1 MAAACGQ
8 VHYSARW
15 IKLQELF
22 LFHGRGGTPGRPPGL
37 CLLGIFRRSI
47 FIKPSPW
54 GEGAPVRTL
63 GRMRGQS
70 EKQASL
76 EELCRAGA
84 CPAASVR
91 SFPGMRR
98 GFRRCC
104 GELLC
109 PWRLVVAMAQA
120 TFSWPFGP
128 IHLESACLRFRLTAK
143 TAPAPL
149 LLLFPANPL
158 RWASPG
164 GTGDIHQNATGD
176 GSGWTLRVH
185 IRLPYPLWPFGPSPP
200 DRGSRPRTPFT
211 RVTPLGG
218 QYPSGAQNLSGFP
231 RFPPVHWALGVQK
244 LPLVRFSFR
253 AWVSELMWLGG
264 YRRRGG
270 YQPPATPP
278 AGPLGP

>member
-1 MAAACGQ
+1 M
-8 VHYSARW
+8 
-15 IKLQELF
+15 
-22 LFHGRGGTPGRPPGL
+22 
-37 CLLGIFRRSI
+37 
-47 FIKPSPW
+47 
-54 GEGAPVRTL
+54 RTL

-84 CPAASVR
+84 CPPPPLSIPFRECGEDFAAISALRAALRAVALR
-91 SFPGMRR
+91 NAPAGAA
-98 GFRRCC
+98 G

-164 GTGDIHQNATGD
+164 GTGEIHQNAPGD

-253 AWVSELMWLGG
+253 AWVSELMWLGE

-270 YQPPATPP
+270 Y
-278 AGPLGP
+278 

>member
-8 VHYSARW
+8 VHYSARLV
-15 IKLQELF
+15 KLQELF
-22 LFHGRGGTPGRPPGL
+22 LPCRGAHWAARRVSVHWGEISPPVFL
-37 CLLGIFRRSI
+37 W
-47 FIKPSPW
+47 PSPW
-54 GEGAPVRTL
+54 GEGGPK

-70 EKQASL
+70 KEQASL
-76 EELCRAGA
+76 EKLCRAGA
-84 CPAASVR
+84 CPAASVH

-109 PWRLVVAMAQA
+109 PWRQ
-120 TFSWPFGP
+120 S
-128 IHLESACLRFRLTAK
+128 
-143 TAPAPL
+143 
-149 LLLFPANPL
+149 N
-158 RWASPG
+158 
-164 GTGDIHQNATGD
+164 QNATGD

-253 AWVSELMWLGG
+253 AWVSGLMWLGG

>member
-1 MAAACGQ
+1 
-8 VHYSARW
+8 
-15 IKLQELF
+15 
-22 LFHGRGGTPGRPPGL
+22 
-37 CLLGIFRRSI
+37 
-47 FIKPSPW
+47 
-54 GEGAPVRTL
+54 
-63 GRMRGQS
+63 MRGQS

-84 CPAASVR
+84 CPPPPLSIPFRECGEDFAAISALRAALRAVALR
-91 SFPGMRR
+91 NAPAGAA
-98 GFRRCC
+98 G

-128 IHLESACLRFRLTAK
+128 IHLESACLRFRQTAK

-164 GTGDIHQNATGD
+164 GTGEIHQNAPGD

-253 AWVSELMWLGG
+253 AWVSELMWLGE

-270 YQPPATPP
+270 Y
-278 AGPLGP
+278 

>member
-47 FIKPSPW
+47 FLSLPPG

-63 GRMRGQS
+63 GRMREQS

-164 GTGDIHQNATGD
+164 GTGKIHQNATGD

-185 IRLPYPLWPFGPSPP
+185 IRLSPDP
-200 DRGSRPRTPFT
+200 VYRG
-211 RVTPLGG
+211 
-218 QYPSGAQNLSGFP
+218 YPSGWAVTSRRAKFEWLS
-231 RFPPVHWALGVQK
+231 AI
-244 LPLVRFSFR
+244 
-253 AWVSELMWLGG
+253 
-264 YRRRGG
+264 
-270 YQPPATPP
+270 P
-278 AGPLGP
+278 AGPLGPGFAKIVAGAVPLPRLALPSKRSRCVFWREPQGPSLPKPKRLS